1 MPILDNAHPILRRVF
16 EKAAAV
22 FAEKYPRRAIRVVG
36 ATREFDTQLRA
47 FKSGKSKLDPR
58 VRPSR
63 HLYTPSLAID
73 CHIYRVKPE
82 DQPEGGFWQ
91 TKPGVPADLILVP
104 NGEFPYDRIQHEYRC
119 FGYEMQSWPD
129 SDLPEARLVW
139 GGSWKPASAIDRWAL
154 PRFFDGPHVQMS
166 DRACVQQVQAMLSW
180 CGYDPGVIDGLWG
193 SKTRAALSAYATTN
207 DIPMNLVP
215 GRKFPVPPVLWDA
228 LCRAYDG
235 Q

>member
-36 ATREFDTQLRA
+36 STREFDTQLRA

-58 VRPSR
+58 VKPSR

-82 DQPEGGFWQ
+82 DQPDGGFWQ

-104 NGEFPYDRIQHEYRC
+104 SGRFPYDLIQHEYRC

-129 SDLPEARLVW
+129 SELPDARLVW
-139 GGSWKPASAIDRWAL
+139 GGSWKQASAIDRWSL

-166 DRACVQQVQAMLSW
+166 DKACVEETQEMLRNE
-180 CGYDPGVIDGLWG
+180 GYDPGVGDGLWG
-193 SKTRAALSAYATTN
+193 SKTRAALAAFAATN
-207 DIPMNLVP
+207 DIEMKLVP
-215 GRKFPVPPVLWDA
+215 GRKFPVPTDLWSA
-228 LCRAYDG
+228 LCKACYG